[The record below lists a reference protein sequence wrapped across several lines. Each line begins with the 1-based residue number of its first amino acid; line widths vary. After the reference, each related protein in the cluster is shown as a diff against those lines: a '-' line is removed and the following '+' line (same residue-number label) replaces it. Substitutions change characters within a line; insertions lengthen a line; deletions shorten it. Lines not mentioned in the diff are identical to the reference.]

1 MRKMK
6 TVAVV
11 ISMIILTPSIL
22 FAGNGDDK
30 NKKENKVDSTDVK
43 SKVKSTEEF
52 AVTIQEGE
60 VNVSVI
66 GDFGKYASVSL
77 TTNRGSDIFFEFLE
91 NGNNTFTFDV
101 SLLEEGSYF
110 IVLNSNDE
118 VRIKRFMLK

>member
-1 MRKMK
+1 MK

-11 ISMIILTPSIL
+11 ISMIVLAPTIL

-30 NKKENKVDSTDVK
+30 NKKENKVDSTE
-43 SKVKSTEEF
+43 VKSTSKSSEEF
-52 AVTIQEGE
+52 SISIEEGE
-60 VNVSVI
+60 VNVSVN
-66 GDFGKYASVSL
+66 GDFGQYASVSL

-101 SLLEEGSYF
+101 SLLDEGSYF

>member
-11 ISMIILTPSIL
+11 ISMIVLAPTIL

-30 NKKENKVDSTDVK
+30 NKKENKVDSTE
-43 SKVKSTEEF
+43 VKSTSKSSEEF
-52 AVTIQEGE
+52 SISIEEGE
-60 VNVSVI
+60 VNVSVN
-66 GDFGKYASVSL
+66 GDFGQYASVSL

-101 SLLEEGSYF
+101 SLLDEGSYF

>member
-1 MRKMK
+1 MK

-11 ISMIILTPSIL
+11 ISMIVLAPSIL

-30 NKKENKVDSTDVK
+30 NKKENKLDSTE
-43 SKVKSTEEF
+43 VKSTSKSSEEF
-52 AVTIQEGE
+52 SISIEEGE
-60 VNVSVI
+60 VNVSVN
-66 GDFGKYASVSL
+66 GDFGQYASVSL
-77 TTNRGSDIFFEFLE
+77 TTNRGSDIFFKFLE

-101 SLLEEGSYF
+101 SLLDEGSYF

>member
-11 ISMIILTPSIL
+11 ISMIVLAPSIL

-30 NKKENKVDSTDVK
+30 NKKENKLDSTE
-43 SKVKSTEEF
+43 VKSTSKSSEEF
-52 AVTIQEGE
+52 SISIEEGE
-60 VNVSVI
+60 VNVSVN
-66 GDFGKYASVSL
+66 GDFGQYASVSL

-101 SLLEEGSYF
+101 SLLDEGSYF